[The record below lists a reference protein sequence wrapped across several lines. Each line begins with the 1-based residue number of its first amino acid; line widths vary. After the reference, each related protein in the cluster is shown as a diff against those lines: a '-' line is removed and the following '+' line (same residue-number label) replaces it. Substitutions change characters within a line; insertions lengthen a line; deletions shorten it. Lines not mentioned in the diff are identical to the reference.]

1 LVRAHYQQINNYKIT
16 DKLI

>member
-1 LVRAHYQQINNYKIT
+1 MKISNYKIT